1 MNPVVFRV
9 LFFRTSVEDTHEPDG
24 DPGGM
29 SFTRQ
34 CKDGGQM
41 GGNTIVER
49 VTFPAVCLSHVCIRL
64 T

>member
-9 LFFRTSVEDTHEPDG
+9 LCFRTSVEDTHEPDG
-24 DPGGM
+24 DPGGT

-34 CKDGGQM
+34 CKDGRQT

-49 VTFPAVCLSHVCIRL
+49 VTFPVVRLSHVCTRL